1 MHHKDQV
8 EDRQRFRAAFIPAR
22 SIMLVIPVAVV
33 HDEFRDLAFC
43 PQPKMVVENHTR
55 AYKRSD
61 RIHVG
66 LFNRVQL
73 RKTYSVNPEGVFLV
87 LHTLKVVQGG
97 EVDNSAEPQTTRIS
111 DGRVTSL
118 SFKVE
123 MPLNVVAVAVVRFL
137 LTDPPGGLI
146 LGAPSRETTKM
157 VELSDDSHPPL
168 AARVAHDHQRLDGR
182 EGEEE
187 VDNVRVGEMVDN
199 KHGDTRECN
208 GQMCK
213 VEVFDGHP
221 SYSERRGA
229 ASTCPLG
236 TIEY

>member
-1 MHHKDQV
+1 MHHKDEV
-8 EDRQRFRAAFIPAR
+8 KDRQGVGAVFPPAL
-22 SIMLVIPVAVV
+22 SMMAVVTVAVV
-33 HDEFRDLAFC
+33 YDEFPNFTFC
-43 PQPKMVVENHTR
+43 LQFEMIVEDYTGAR
-55 AYKRSD
+55 ERSD
-61 RIHVG
+61 RPHADFYNG
-66 LFNRVQL
+66 MELG
-73 RKTYSVNPEGVFLV
+73 KTDGVDHEGVLLV
-87 LHTLKVVQGG
+87 ARVVQGG
-97 EVDNSAEPQTTRIS
+97 EVDDSAEPQTTRIS
-111 DGRVTSL
+111 DGRVASL